1 MAKTLEEAP
10 CSRAMDNL
18 PPLNQSVKPYY
29 KDGQG
34 SKSIGEPEW
43 RPHPKNA
50 LSVPNRL
57 NNSVRGGNGL
67 DWFSRIRCAPQED
80 YTHPR
85 SSLTKEKEVFHH
97 LQSTD
102 DKASQS
108 TLHETEGNPTRN
120 FSHDPIEHDTSD
132 DFNQNDMRRPME
144 ISLRMSLGAKRKE
157 CLIRVLFLDV
167 TTKVTQKMA
176 ELCTEYP
183 FLKVIARSGNGVPAA
198 SPGDKSYEVPEYSHE
213 FHKHGSTRP
222 VISFGGSLH
231 YIPDTFVPLQD
242 LPLKPRILFEEK
254 EKIKLKQQEIE
265 EVEDLDNWRPSDPL
279 IPTLQTEIVK

>member
-1 MAKTLEEAP
+1 
-10 CSRAMDNL
+10 MDNL
-18 PPLNQSVKPYY
+18 PPLNQFVKPYY

-85 SSLTKEKEVFHH
+85 SSLTKEKGVFHH

-120 FSHDPIEHDTSD
+120 FSHDPIEHGTSD
-132 DFNQNDMRRPME
+132 EFNKNDMRRPME
-144 ISLRMSLGAKRKE
+144 ISLRMSLGAKRKGTSM
-157 CLIRVLFLDV
+157 LL
-167 TTKVTQKMA
+167 TQKMA

-183 FLKVIARSGNGVPAA
+183 FLKVIAQSGPHF
-198 SPGDKSYEVPEYSHE
+198 SETLPLSC
-213 FHKHGSTRP
+213 R
-222 VISFGGSLH
+222 GSLH

-242 LPLKPRILFEEK
+242 LPLKPRIPFEEK
-254 EKIKLKQQEIE
+254 EKVKLKQQEIE
-265 EVEDLDNWRPSDPL
+265 EVQDLDNWRPSDPL

>member
-10 CSRAMDNL
+10 RSRAMDNL

-67 DWFSRIRCAPQED
+67 DWFSSIRCAPQED

-85 SSLTKEKEVFHH
+85 SSLTKEKEVFHR

-120 FSHDPIEHDTSD
+120 FSHDPIEHGTSD
-132 DFNQNDMRRPME
+132 DFNKNDMRRPME
-144 ISLRMSLGAKRKE
+144 ISLRMSLGAKRKVFDK
-157 CLIRVLFLDV
+157 R
-167 TTKVTQKMA
+167 
-176 ELCTEYP
+176 
-183 FLKVIARSGNGVPAA
+183 NGVPAA

-242 LPLKPRILFEEK
+242 LPLKPRIPFEEK
-254 EKIKLKQQEIE
+254 EKVKLKQQEIE
-265 EVEDLDNWRPSDPL
+265 EVQDLDNWRPSDPL
-279 IPTLQTEIVK
+279 IPTLHLTP